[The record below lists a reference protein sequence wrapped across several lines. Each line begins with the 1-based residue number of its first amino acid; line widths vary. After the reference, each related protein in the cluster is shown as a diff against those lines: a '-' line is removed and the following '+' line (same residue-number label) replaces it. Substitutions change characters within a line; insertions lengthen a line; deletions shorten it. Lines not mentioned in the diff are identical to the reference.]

1 MNRFRTIA
9 MAAIAGFVLVACGPA
24 ASGNQS
30 PGGAASQPA
39 SQAAQASGGGGPS
52 FGEGVVAD
60 LEALIPD
67 TVGDLTMTK
76 SSSKGSDYLTG
87 SGSSPEMIQFLN
99 EVGVAPSDVSLAIG
113 SASSAASSADP
124 GAVVFMFVIRAK
136 GADSSR
142 LVAAY
147 KSASAAGDASPIQWA
162 SANIAGK
169 SVETGGATGA
179 TNYLYPKNDVLF
191 WFIASTPALAE
202 QLISQLP

>member
-30 PGGAASQPA
+30 PGGAASQAA
-39 SQAAQASGGGGPS
+39 SQAAQGSGGAGPS
-52 FGEGVVAD
+52 FTEGAVAD

-67 TVGDLTMTK
+67 KVGDLTMTK

-87 SGSSPEMIQFLN
+87 SGSSPELIQFLN
-99 EVGVAPSDVSLAIG
+99 DVGVAPSDVSLAIG
-113 SASSAASSADP
+113 NASSADVSS
-124 GAVVFMFVIRAK
+124 AVFMFVIRAK
-136 GADSSR
+136 GADSGR

-147 KSASAAGDASPIQWA
+147 KSASAAGDPSPIQWA

-179 TNYLYPKNDVLF
+179 TNYLYTKNDVLF